1 MFVFQVPFIPDLVMK
16 AVDYKMLEDIFLIT
30 DMVKLV
36 LLCYIYALQCYTII
50 CVNIVGLKEQGR
62 VF

>member
-1 MFVFQVPFIPDLVMK
+1 MK